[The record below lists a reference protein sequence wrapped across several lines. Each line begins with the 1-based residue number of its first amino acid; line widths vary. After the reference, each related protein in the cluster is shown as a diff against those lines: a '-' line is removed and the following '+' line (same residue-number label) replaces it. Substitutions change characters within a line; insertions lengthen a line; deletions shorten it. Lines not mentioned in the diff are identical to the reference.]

1 MRFRYYLLFVLIAG
15 LSVAAYVG
23 VSALGSP
30 AGFPLDDAWIHQTY
44 ARSFAT
50 TGQFAFAPGQPSAGS
65 TSPLWT
71 LLIAVGYRLNVD
83 YRLWTYTLGALSLAL
98 CAWLA
103 SRLSLRLWPDR
114 RGLAGAVGLLCLF
127 EWHLVWAAASGMETV
142 LFAALAL
149 AVMERTARPGL
160 RRRDGLMSGVLGGL
174 LTATRPEGL
183 LLVALAGVVAM
194 ARRATGDTRHSEPCP
209 EPFAFAQGKLRRR
222 GSEESAFRAGEM
234 LRCPFAALRAS
245 AQHDRRARF
254 MLALCAGFAVSVL
267 PAAWLNLRASGT
279 PFPNTFYAK
288 QQEYAVYFSS
298 LAAWLPR
305 AIEVLGAPFVGA
317 QFLLLPGFLAEAL
330 ASLRRLRDRST
341 WVDMLP
347 IAWVAAHLGVYLLR
361 LPVAYQHGRYMI
373 PVIPIVILY
382 GVHGTARILERLKPR
397 FRSDDSLAPVAQ
409 RSGVSRPNK
418 PATQVAT
425 TNPFR
430 DLLRLARPMWTGS
443 VIAATAAFWL
453 VGAGAYRVDV
463 NIIENELVASA
474 RWIEANTPPGALVA
488 AHDIGAIGYFSRRP
502 LLDLAGLISPE
513 VIPILRDEEALLALL
528 RMREADFVA
537 APPNFYSP
545 ALLDAPELEPAF
557 SGDSPFTPKHWLI
570 FRARWGRP

>member
-1 MRFRYYLLFVLIAG
+1 MQFRHFLLFASIAG
-15 LSVAAYVG
+15 LGVAAYVG
-23 VSALGSP
+23 ASALGGA

-44 ARSFAT
+44 ARSFAA
-50 TGQFAFAPGQPSAGS
+50 TGQFAYVPGQPSAGS

-71 LLIAVGYRLNVD
+71 LLIAIGYRLNVD
-83 YRLWTYTLGALSLAL
+83 YRLWTHALGALSLAL

-114 RGLAGAVGLLCLF
+114 RGLAWAVGLLSLF
-127 EWHLVWAAASGMETV
+127 EWHLVWAAASGMETA

-149 AVMERTARPGL
+149 AVVERVARPSHHA
-160 RRRDGLMSGVLGGL
+160 RDGLMPGVLGGL

-183 LLVALAGVVAM
+183 LLVTLAGVVAV
-194 ARRATGDTRHSEPCP
+194 
-209 EPFAFAQGKLRRR
+209 
-222 GSEESAFRAGEM
+222 AG
-234 LRCPFAALRAS
+234 AA
-245 AQHDRRARF
+245 HDRRARF
-254 MLALCAGFAVSVL
+254 MLAYLAGMAMPVL
-267 PAAWLNLRASGT
+267 PAVWLNVQASGT

-305 AIEVLGAPFVGA
+305 ALEVLGAPFVGA

-330 ASLRRLRDRST
+330 ASLRRLRDRSA
-341 WVDMLP
+341 WAHALP
-347 IAWVAAHLGVYLLR
+347 VVWMAAHLGVYLLR
-361 LPVAYQHGRYMI
+361 LPVVYQHGRYLI
-373 PVIPIVILY
+373 PIIPIVILY
-382 GVHGTARILERLKPR
+382 GVHGMARILERLRSP
-397 FRSDDSLAPVAQ
+397 FRSDDSPAPEAKRSEVSRPSQSATKVATTNRTRVRSDDSPAPEAK
-409 RSGVSRPNK
+409 RSGVSRPSQS
-418 PATQVAT
+418 ATKVAT
-425 TNPFR
+425 TSQSH
-430 DLLRLARPMWTGS
+430 DLLGLARRRLARPAWVGS

-463 NIIENELVASA
+463 NIAENELVASA

-513 VIPILRDEEALLALL
+513 VIPIIRDEAALLALL
-528 RMREADFVA
+528 RRREADFVA

-557 SGDSPFTPKHWLI
+557 SGDSPFTPKHWLV
-570 FRARWGRP
+570 FRARWDQP